1 MSSFVTALSDA
12 ISTRNEEIPLALY
25 IHIPYCKVRCGYCDF
40 NTYTA
45 QELGAGVSQ
54 QSYYLQVIE
63 ELTNYATSFQ
73 KQGSVP
79 KIDTIFF
86 GGGTPTLLPAK
97 QLGIIVTKVKE
108 LFDFAKNCEITT
120 EANPD
125 TLSKEYL
132 TILKESGFNRVS
144 IGMQSAIPRVLKT
157 LDRTHNPA
165 NVTKAVAWAKELDLQ
180 VSVDLIYGTPGE
192 SLEDWQE
199 SLDAAIKLKP
209 DHISAYAL
217 IIETGT
223 KMYRDITR
231 SIIPAPDSDDQAT
244 KYEMADTAFSKSG
257 YSWYEVSN
265 WSTNKNTQ
273 CRHNINY
280 WHNTDWLGIGPGA
293 HGHLNGMRYFNAKH
307 PRAYTQRLQSDIF
320 PVQDYEVLTDLEK
333 YEEHIMLALRIQ
345 EGIKLTELKEHKI
358 LLEQW
363 QHLGY
368 IKPITANTKY
378 LELTL
383 KGRLLAD
390 MLIKQILI

>member
-1 MSSFVTALSDA
+1 MNGFVTALSDA
-12 ISTRNEEIPLALY
+12 ISTRNKQTPLALY
-25 IHIPYCKVRCGYCDF
+25 IHIPYCLVRCGYCDF

-45 QELGAGVSQ
+45 QELGEGVSQ

-63 ELTNYATSFQ
+63 ELTNYADSF
-73 KQGSVP
+73 KQQRSVP

-97 QLGIIVTKVKE
+97 QLGTIVNKVKE
-108 LFDFAKNCEITT
+108 LFSFAKDCEITT

-132 TILKESGFNRVS
+132 ATLKESGFNRVS
-144 IGMQSAIPRVLKT
+144 IGMQSAMPHVLKT
-157 LDRTHNPA
+157 LDRTHNPE
-165 NVTKAVAWAKELDLQ
+165 NVTKAVVWAKELNLQ

-192 SLEDWQE
+192 SLADWQQ
-199 SLDAAIKLKP
+199 SLDTTIKLKP

-217 IIETGT
+217 IIESGT
-223 KMYRDITR
+223 KMYRDIKR
-231 SIIPAPDSDDQAT
+231 GIIPAPDPDDQAT
-244 KYEMADTAFSKSG
+244 KYEMADATFSKAG
-257 YSWYEVSN
+257 YDWYEVSN
-265 WSTNKNTQ
+265 WSTSKATQ
-273 CRHNINY
+273 CQHNINY
-280 WHNTDWLGIGPGA
+280 WRNTDWLGIGPGA

-307 PRAYTQRLQSDIF
+307 PRAYAGRLQSDTF
-320 PVQDYEVLTDLEK
+320 PVQDYEVLTVLEK

-345 EGIKLTELKEHKI
+345 EGIKIAELAEHKI

-368 IKPITANTKY
+368 IKSISANTEY

-390 MLIKQILI
+390 MLVKQLLV